1 MKKRLVVAVA
11 ATAAATAGL
20 TIGVTAAAAP
30 AAAPPPPCQASQL
43 QPHFDGQQGAAGTLF
58 DLWHFVNRGGT
69 CQTVGFVGAL
79 NYGSDGRPLPTT
91 VHWVGTKHTIVLAH
105 GQQARWRFSF
115 QNPSISG
122 CAPQAAVNMIVTP
135 PNNTSPVLAG
145 RGERSCNG
153 VFDASPLEFGG

>member
-1 MKKRLVVAVA
+1 MNQRLVVAA
-11 ATAAATAGL
+11 AIAAATAGL
-20 TIGVTAAAAP
+20 TIGVTATAAP
-30 AAAPPPPCQASQL
+30 ASAPPPCQASQL

-58 DLWHFVNRGGT
+58 DLWHFVNLGGT

-91 VHWVGTKHTIVLAH
+91 VHWVGTKHTIVLAP

-115 QNPSISG
+115 QNPSITG
-122 CAPQAAVNMIVTP
+122 CAPEAAVNMIVTP

>member
-1 MKKRLVVAVA
+1 MNKRLVVAV

-20 TIGVTAAAAP
+20 TIGVTAVAAP
-30 AAAPPPPCQASQL
+30 ASAPPPCQASQL

-58 DLWHFVNRGGT
+58 DLWHFVNLGGT

-91 VHWVGTKHTIVLAH
+91 VHWVGTKHTIVLAR

-115 QNPSISG
+115 QNPSITG
-122 CAPQAAVNMIVTP
+122 CAPEAAVNMIVTP

-153 VFDASPLEFGG
+153 VFDASPLEFGA